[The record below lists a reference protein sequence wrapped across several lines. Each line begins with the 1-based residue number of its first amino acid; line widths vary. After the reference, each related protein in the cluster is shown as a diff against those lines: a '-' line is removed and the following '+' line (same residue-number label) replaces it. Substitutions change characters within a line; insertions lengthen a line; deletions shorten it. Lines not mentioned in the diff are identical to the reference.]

1 MWLLF
6 KVFFAFE
13 QYEFRTADDHVKAIA
28 ALTTYALIK
37 GDTIECAEIR
47 QVLERDGADIDAN
60 ALSQV
65 VVNIIAVAQP
75 AIEAQRAFVQNIL
88 LGINTT
94 TMTKQ
99 HAHNLIEEY
108 KAKSKSK

>member
-1 MWLLF
+1 M
-6 KVFFAFE
+6 
-13 QYEFRTADDHVKAIA
+13 
-28 ALTTYALIK
+28 
-37 GDTIECAEIR
+37 
-47 QVLERDGADIDAN
+47 LERDGADIDAN

-99 HAHNLIEEY
+99 HAHSLIVEY
-108 KAKSKSK
+108 KAKSERAATAHTRHDRHSQQLVDYAIALT